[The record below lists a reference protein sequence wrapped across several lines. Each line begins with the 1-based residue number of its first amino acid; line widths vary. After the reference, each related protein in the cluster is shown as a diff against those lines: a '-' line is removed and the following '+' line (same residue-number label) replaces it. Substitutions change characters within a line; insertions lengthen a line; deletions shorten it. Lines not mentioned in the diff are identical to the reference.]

1 LNPDRTGSFGT
12 GGKFRFMLQWMV
24 DSTIRARGIRDP
36 RVLQAM
42 ETVPRQLFVRPEDAS
57 EAFSDRA
64 LPLGLGQTIS
74 QPYVVALMTELARI
88 SPGDRVLEVGTGSGY
103 QAAILAECGAEV
115 FSVER
120 LPELAEKAGKR
131 LAELGLVVHLRIGDG
146 ARGWPEHA
154 PYQAILITAA
164 PRRVPRELLE
174 QLDLGGRLVVPE
186 GGREGQV
193 LRVYRRTEEGFD
205 LSEHGAV
212 VFVPLR

>member
-1 LNPDRTGSFGT
+1 MAGNLPP
-12 GGKFRFMLQWMV
+12 MLQWMV
-24 DSTIRARGIRDP
+24 DATIRARGIRDP
-36 RVLQAM
+36 QVLRAM

-74 QPYVVALMTELARI
+74 QPYVVALMTELARL

-115 FSVER
+115 YSIER
-120 LPELAEKAGKR
+120 LPELAEKARQR
-131 LAELGLVVHLRIGDG
+131 LAELGLVVHLRVGDG

-154 PYQAILITAA
+154 PYRAILVTAA
-164 PRRVPRELLE
+164 PSHVPPELLE

-193 LRVYRRTEEGFD
+193 LRVYRRTEEGFEVSD
-205 LSEHGAV
+205 HGAV
-212 VFVPLR
+212 LFVPLR

>member
-1 LNPDRTGSFGT
+1 
-12 GGKFRFMLQWMV
+12 MLQWMV
-24 DSTIRARGIRDP
+24 DATIRARGIRDP
-36 RVLQAM
+36 QVLRAM

-74 QPYVVALMTELARI
+74 QPYVVALMTELARL

-115 FSVER
+115 YSIER
-120 LPELAEKAGKR
+120 LPELAEKARQR
-131 LAELGLVVHLRIGDG
+131 LAELGLVVHLRVGDG

-154 PYQAILITAA
+154 PYRAILVTAA
-164 PRRVPRELLE
+164 PSHVPPELLE

-193 LRVYRRTEEGFD
+193 LRVYRRTEEGFEVSD
-205 LSEHGAV
+205 HGAV
-212 VFVPLR
+212 LFVPLR

>member
-1 LNPDRTGSFGT
+1 MAGNLPP
-12 GGKFRFMLQWMV
+12 MLQWMV
-24 DSTIRARGIRDP
+24 DATIRARGIRDP
-36 RVLQAM
+36 QVLRAM

-74 QPYVVALMTELARI
+74 QPYVVALMTELARL

-115 FSVER
+115 YSIER
-120 LPELAEKAGKR
+120 LPELAEKARQR
-131 LAELGLVVHLRIGDG
+131 LAELGLVVHLRVGDG

-154 PYQAILITAA
+154 PYRAILVTAA
-164 PRRVPRELLE
+164 PSHVPPELLE

-193 LRVYRRTEEGFD
+193 LRVYRRTEEGFEVSD
-205 LSEHGAV
+205 HGSV
-212 VFVPLR
+212 IFVPLR

>member
-1 LNPDRTGSFGT
+1 
-12 GGKFRFMLQWMV
+12 MLQWMV
-24 DSTIRARGIRDP
+24 DATIRARGVGDP
-36 RVLQAM
+36 QVLRAM

-57 EAFSDRA
+57 EAFSDQA

-74 QPYVVALMTELARI
+74 QPYVVALMTELARL

-115 FSVER
+115 YSIER
-120 LPELAEKAGKR
+120 LSELAEKARQR
-131 LAELGLVVHLRIGDG
+131 LAELGLVVHLRVGDG

-154 PYQAILITAA
+154 PYQAILVTAA
-164 PRRVPRELLE
+164 PPHVPPELLE

-193 LRVYRRTEEGFD
+193 LRVYRRTEEGFEVSD
-205 LSEHGAV
+205 HGAV
-212 VFVPLR
+212 LFVPLR

>member
-1 LNPDRTGSFGT
+1 
-12 GGKFRFMLQWMV
+12 MLQWMV
-24 DSTIRARGIRDP
+24 DATIRARGIRDP
-36 RVLQAM
+36 QVLRAM
-42 ETVPRQLFVRPEDAS
+42 ETVPRQLFVRPEDAL

-103 QAAILAECGAEV
+103 QAAVLAECGAEV

-120 LPELAEKAGKR
+120 LPELAEKARQR
-131 LAELGLVVHLRIGDG
+131 LAELGLVVHLRVGDG

-154 PYQAILITAA
+154 PYQAILVTAA
-164 PRRVPRELLE
+164 PSRVPPELLE

-193 LRVYRRTEEGFD
+193 LRVYRRTEEGFEV
-205 LSEHGAV
+205 SEHGAV

>member
-1 LNPDRTGSFGT
+1 
-12 GGKFRFMLQWMV
+12 MLQWMV
-24 DSTIRARGIRDP
+24 DATIRARGIRDP
-36 RVLQAM
+36 QVLRAM
-42 ETVPRQLFVRPEDAS
+42 ETVPRQLFVRPEDAL

-74 QPYVVALMTELARI
+74 QPYVVALMTELARL

-115 FSVER
+115 YSIER
-120 LPELAEKAGKR
+120 LPELAEKARQR
-131 LAELGLVVHLRIGDG
+131 LAELGLVVHLRVGDG

-154 PYQAILITAA
+154 PYRAILVTAA
-164 PRRVPRELLE
+164 PSHVPPELLE

-193 LRVYRRTEEGFD
+193 LRVYRRTEEGFEVSD
-205 LSEHGAV
+205 HGAV
-212 VFVPLR
+212 LFVPLR

>member
-1 LNPDRTGSFGT
+1 MAGNLPP
-12 GGKFRFMLQWMV
+12 MLQWMV
-24 DSTIRARGIRDP
+24 DATIRARGIRDP
-36 RVLQAM
+36 QVLRAM

-74 QPYVVALMTELARI
+74 QPYVVALMTELARL

-115 FSVER
+115 YSIER
-120 LPELAEKAGKR
+120 LPELAEKARQR
-131 LAELGLVVHLRIGDG
+131 LAELGLVVHLRVGDG

-154 PYQAILITAA
+154 PYRAILVTAA
-164 PRRVPRELLE
+164 PSHVPPELLE

-193 LRVYRRTEEGFD
+193 LRVYRRTEEGFEVYD
-205 LSEHGAV
+205 HGAV
-212 VFVPLR
+212 LFVPLR

>member
-1 LNPDRTGSFGT
+1 
-12 GGKFRFMLQWMV
+12 MLQWMV
-24 DSTIRARGIRDP
+24 DSTIRSRGIRDP
-36 RVLQAM
+36 QVLRAM
-42 ETVPRQLFVRPEDAS
+42 ETVPRQLFVRPEDAA

-120 LPELAEKAGKR
+120 LPDLAEQARKR
-131 LAELGLVVHLRIGDG
+131 LVELGLEVHLRIGDG
-146 ARGWPEHA
+146 AQGWPEHA
-154 PYQAILITAA
+154 PYQAILVTAA
-164 PRRVPRELLE
+164 PQHVPRELLQ

-193 LRVYRRTEEGFD
+193 LRVYRRTEEGFEVSD
-205 LSEHGAV
+205 HGAV
-212 VFVPLR
+212 LFVPLR

>member
-1 LNPDRTGSFGT
+1 
-12 GGKFRFMLQWMV
+12 MLQWMV